1 MMETWPAIE
10 VGGHGLVLQ
19 RRQRR
24 VQAEV
29 DEPVAVTVVPLP
41 FDLILIC
48 NFLWGRDL
56 SRGTPIPRCCVRG
69 GQVTKPDLGLAGGR
83 GSWFVDVDGDGDGT
97 YLVWFQ
103 RLERWAWS
111 SQGSYL
117 LYCLSICQSGCSKCR
132 YVLMRVCTYV

>member
-1 MMETWPAIE
+1 MKTWTAID

-29 DEPVAVTVVPLP
+29 DEPVAAPVVPLP

-56 SRGTPIPRCCVRG
+56 SRGRPIPRFSQLRKG
-69 GQVTKPDLGLAGGR
+69 GQVTNPDLG
-83 GSWFVDVDGDGDGT
+83 T
-97 YLVWFQ
+97 
-103 RLERWAWS
+103 
-111 SQGSYL
+111 
-117 LYCLSICQSGCSKCR
+117 
-132 YVLMRVCTYV
+132 